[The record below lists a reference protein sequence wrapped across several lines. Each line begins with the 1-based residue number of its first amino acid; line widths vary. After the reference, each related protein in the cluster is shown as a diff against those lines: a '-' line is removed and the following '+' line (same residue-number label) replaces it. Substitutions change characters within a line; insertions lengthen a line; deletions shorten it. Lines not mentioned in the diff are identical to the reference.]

1 MGPNDLRLQ
10 LGHEIN
16 GWRRTKLAISLRMNG
31 AWINAAGIVVG
42 GALGLAAR
50 KPIPGPYPLAL
61 KIILGVL
68 TVWYGLKLTWVSLN
82 GSFRQLLAE
91 LGLVI
96 LAMALGK
103 LTGKLLHLQKL
114 SNSIGRHATKM
125 LSAPSG
131 PGRFNDGFLL
141 ATGLFCVGPLAL
153 LASVQEGLNDF
164 SPVFMV
170 KAGIDGLATWAFC
183 ERFGWGAILSVIP
196 VLALENAL
204 IRGGQLLEPV
214 LRAQP
219 KPMLDAINA
228 TDGLLIFCVAM
239 IILGLKKIEVAD
251 YFPSLALAP
260 LLTWLLW

>member
-1 MGPNDLRLQ
+1 
-10 LGHEIN
+10 
-16 GWRRTKLAISLRMNG
+16 MNG
-31 AWINAAGIVVG
+31 AWINAAGIVMG
-42 GALGLAAR
+42 GALGLTVR
-50 KPIPGPYPLAL
+50 KPMRAPYPTAL
-61 KIILGVL
+61 KVVLGVL

-82 GSFRQLLAE
+82 GNFRQLLGE
-91 LGLVI
+91 LGIVM

-114 SNSIGRHATKM
+114 SNAVGRHATQI
-125 LSAPSG
+125 LSAPVASR
-131 PGRFNDGFLL
+131 RFNDGFLA

-153 LASVQEGLNDF
+153 LASVQEGLTGF
-164 SPVFMV
+164 SPVFVV

-183 ERFGWGAILSVIP
+183 ERFGWGAMLSAIP
-196 VLALENAL
+196 VLAVENAL

-219 KPMLDAINA
+219 RPMLDAINA

-260 LLTWLLW
+260 LLTWWLWR